1 MPTATRQPTQT
12 SELIA
17 REALALRATLIRVY
31 RSSASREDLE
41 DLYSQAVIELLARA
55 QRDPTLTSPG
65 HIRHALRQ
73 KFDSRILDHHRAVA
87 GRSPATHARARTRPL
102 DDALDQRSDGA
113 LGRVPVCEITPG
125 DDRDCQIRPADGRL
139 DVLATK
145 RHASV
150 WFCDL
155 YGALGPF
162 GELERV
168 RARRREDPAHE
179 WLSPGLCCG

>member
-1 MPTATRQPTQT
+1 MPTATRQPTRT

-17 REALALRATLIRVY
+17 REALALRATLIRAY

-55 QRDPTLTSPG
+55 ERDPTLTSPD

-102 DDALDQRSDGA
+102 DDTLHQHAGERDGLDQLIARETLRELA
-113 LGRVPVCEITPG
+113 AAIRELTPDQQLVLASQLNG
-125 DDRDCQIRPADGRL
+125 ETPRDCCGHTGWTIDKYRKTAQRARARL
-139 DVLATK
+139 
-145 RHASV
+145 RGHAS
-150 WFCDL
+150 
-155 YGALGPF
+155 LG
-162 GELERV
+162 
-168 RARRREDPAHE
+168 
-179 WLSPGLCCG
+179 LSR